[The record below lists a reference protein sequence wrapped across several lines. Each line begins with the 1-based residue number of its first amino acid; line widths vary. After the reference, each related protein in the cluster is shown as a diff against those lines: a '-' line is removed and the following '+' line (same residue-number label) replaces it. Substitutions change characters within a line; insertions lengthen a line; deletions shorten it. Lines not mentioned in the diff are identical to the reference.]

1 MIIFPLS
8 PPPKP
13 PPSRGRNQLFE
24 IPSRVQITNI
34 NPTFYIVDLAG
45 RLEALAS
52 NPQSSPDILDNRL
65 IYPFKPYG
73 FPVVS
78 DPVELL
84 YSREW
89 GEYHA
94 HASLGI
100 SHRLITDINL
110 SIVFHR

>member
-1 MIIFPLS
+1 MLS
-8 PPPKP
+8 LTP
-13 PPSRGRNQLFE
+13 
-24 IPSRVQITNI
+24 I
-34 NPTFYIVDLAG
+34 
-45 RLEALAS
+45 AS
-52 NPQSSPDILDNRL
+52 NPHSSPDILDNRP